1 MAKKKEETYPGYEEL
16 RAALQSGGPANVY
29 IFFGEETY
37 LMQQA
42 VEQLRA
48 LLVPAGFEEFNYHR
62 LTGKGLT
69 VQELTEAV
77 EDMPMM
83 SQSTFV
89 TVTDMDV
96 FKLDEAQRT
105 ALVSLLEDFPEYCTL
120 VFLYRQLPYKK
131 DGKLKK
137 LTAAVAAHTTEIEF
151 APQGR
156 QKLQKWVRRRFAAF
170 DKELDDNAIDHLL
183 FTCGSLMDG
192 LVPEINKI
200 AAYAKGKRV
209 TVADIDAVADPVLD
223 ARIFDMTNAVTARD
237 YDRAAAVL
245 AELLRMQTEPI
256 AILAV
261 LGRELRQLYTARL
274 ALDGKKDAVWVKE
287 LWRMTSAYPA
297 TKLMEAARSVSRPWC
312 RDAVRRCQTLDRRM
326 KSERNLDA
334 EGALKLFLMEL
345 AGAR

>member
-77 EDMPMM
+77 EAMPMM

-89 TVTDMDV
+89 TVTDLDI
-96 FKLDEAQRT
+96 FKLDDAQRT

-137 LTAAVAAHTTEIEF
+137 LTAAIAAHTTEIEF

-312 RDAVRRCQTLDRRM
+312 HDAVRRCQTLDRRM

>member
-77 EDMPMM
+77 EAMPMM

-223 ARIFDMTNAVTARD
+223 ARIFDMTNAVTAHD

>member
-77 EDMPMM
+77 EAMPMM
-83 SQSTFV
+83 SQSTSV

-326 KSERNLDA
+326 KSERNLDT

>member
-42 VEQLRA
+42 VEQLRT

-62 LTGKGLT
+62 LSGKGLT

-77 EDMPMM
+77 EAMPMM

-137 LTAAVAAHTTEIEF
+137 LTAAIAAHTTEIEF

>member
-77 EDMPMM
+77 EAMPMM

-105 ALVSLLEDFPEYCTL
+105 ALVSLLEDFPDYCTL

>member
-69 VQELTEAV
+69 VQELMEAV
-77 EDMPMM
+77 EAMPMM

>member
-77 EDMPMM
+77 EAMPMM

-156 QKLQKWVRRRFAAF
+156 QKLQKWVRRRFTAF

>member
-77 EDMPMM
+77 EAMPMM

-96 FKLDEAQRT
+96 FKLDEVQRT

-223 ARIFDMTNAVTARD
+223 ARIFDMTNAVTACD

>member
-77 EDMPMM
+77 EAMPMM

-151 APQGR
+151 APQSR

>member
-16 RAALQSGGPANVY
+16 RAALQSGGPANIY

-77 EDMPMM
+77 EAMPMM

>member
-77 EDMPMM
+77 EAMPMM

-223 ARIFDMTNAVTARD
+223 ARIFDMTNAVTARY

>member
-1 MAKKKEETYPGYEEL
+1 M
-16 RAALQSGGPANVY
+16 
-29 IFFGEETY
+29 
-37 LMQQA
+37 
-42 VEQLRA
+42 
-48 LLVPAGFEEFNYHR
+48 
-62 LTGKGLT
+62 
-69 VQELTEAV
+69 
-77 EDMPMM
+77 
-83 SQSTFV
+83 
-89 TVTDMDV
+89 
-96 FKLDEAQRT
+96 
-105 ALVSLLEDFPEYCTL
+105 
-120 VFLYRQLPYKK
+120 
-131 DGKLKK
+131 
-137 LTAAVAAHTTEIEF
+137 
-151 APQGR
+151 
-156 QKLQKWVRRRFAAF
+156 RRRFAAF

-245 AELLRMQTEPI
+245 AELFRMQTEPI

>member
-1 MAKKKEETYPGYEEL
+1 MAKTKEETYPGYEEL

-77 EDMPMM
+77 EAMPMM

>member
-77 EDMPMM
+77 EAMPMM

-170 DKELDDNAIDHLL
+170 DKELDDNTIDHLL

>member
-1 MAKKKEETYPGYEEL
+1 MATEKNEKLPGYEEL
-16 RAALQSGGPANVY
+16 HRQVQSGSVGNVY
-29 IFFGEETY
+29 IFQGEETY

-69 VQELTEAV
+69 VQELTEVV
-77 EDMPMM
+77 EAMPMM

-137 LTAAVAAHTTEIEF
+137 LTAAIAAHTTEIEF

-245 AELLRMQTEPI
+245 AELFRMQTEPI

>member
-77 EDMPMM
+77 EAMPMM

-96 FKLDEAQRT
+96 FKLDDAQRT

-200 AAYAKGKRV
+200 AAYAKDKRV

>member
-77 EDMPMM
+77 EAMPMM

-120 VFLYRQLPYKK
+120 VFLYRQLHYKK

>member
-77 EDMPMM
+77 EAMPMM

-137 LTAAVAAHTTEIEF
+137 LTAAIAAHTTEIEF

-170 DKELDDNAIDHLL
+170 GKELDDNAIDHLL

>member
-1 MAKKKEETYPGYEEL
+1 MAKKKEEAYPGYDEL

-42 VEQLRA
+42 VEQLRTM
-48 LLVPAGFEEFNYHR
+48 LVPAGFEEFNYHR

-69 VQELTEAV
+69 VQELTETV
-77 EDMPMM
+77 EAMPMM
-83 SQSTFV
+83 AQNTFV
-89 TVTDMDV
+89 TVTDLDI
-96 FKLDEAQRT
+96 FKLDEAQRA

-120 VFLYRQLPYKK
+120 VFLYRQIPYKK
-131 DGKLKK
+131 DGKMKK

-151 APQGR
+151 TQQGR
-156 QKLQKWVRRRFAAF
+156 QKMQKWVRRRFAAF

-200 AAYAKGKRV
+200 AAYTKGQRV

-245 AELLRMQTEPI
+245 AELFRMQTEPI
-256 AILAV
+256 AILAA
-261 LGRELRQLYTARL
+261 LSRELRQLYTARL
-274 ALDGKKDAVWVKE
+274 ALDGKKDAVWVKD
-287 LWRMTSAYPA
+287 LWRMTSDYPA
-297 TKLMEAARSVSRPWC
+297 KKLMQSARAVSRLWC
-312 RDAVRRCQTLDRRM
+312 REAVRRCQTLDRRM
-326 KSERNLDA
+326 KSERNMDA

>member
-1 MAKKKEETYPGYEEL
+1 MAKKREETYPGYEEL

-77 EDMPMM
+77 EAMPMM

-287 LWRMTSAYPA
+287 LWCMTSAYPA

>member
-77 EDMPMM
+77 EAMPMM

-209 TVADIDAVADPVLD
+209 TVSDIDAVADPVLD

>member
-77 EDMPMM
+77 EAMPMM

-170 DKELDDNAIDHLL
+170 DKELDDIAIDHLL

>member
-1 MAKKKEETYPGYEEL
+1 
-16 RAALQSGGPANVY
+16 
-29 IFFGEETY
+29 
-37 LMQQA
+37 MQQA
-42 VEQLRA
+42 VEQLCA

-77 EDMPMM
+77 EAMPMM

-151 APQGR
+151 APQSR

>member
-77 EDMPMM
+77 EAMPMM

-334 EGALKLFLMEL
+334 EGALKRFLMEL

>member
-1 MAKKKEETYPGYEEL
+1 MAKKKEETDPGYEEL

-42 VEQLRA
+42 VEQLCA

-77 EDMPMM
+77 EAMPMM

-209 TVADIDAVADPVLD
+209 TVVDIDAVADPVLD

>member
-77 EDMPMM
+77 EAMPMM

-334 EGALKLFLMEL
+334 EGALKLFLREL

>member
-1 MAKKKEETYPGYEEL
+1 
-16 RAALQSGGPANVY
+16 
-29 IFFGEETY
+29 
-37 LMQQA
+37 MQQA

-77 EDMPMM
+77 EAMPMM

-96 FKLDEAQRT
+96 FKLDDAQRT

-170 DKELDDNAIDHLL
+170 DKELDDNTIDHLL

-334 EGALKLFLMEL
+334 EGGLKLFLMEL

>member
-1 MAKKKEETYPGYEEL
+1 MATEKNEKLPGYEEL
-16 RAALQSGGPANVY
+16 HRQVQSGSVGNVY
-29 IFFGEETY
+29 IFQGEETY

-77 EDMPMM
+77 EAMPMM

-326 KSERNLDA
+326 KSERNLDT

>member
-1 MAKKKEETYPGYEEL
+1 
-16 RAALQSGGPANVY
+16 
-29 IFFGEETY
+29 
-37 LMQQA
+37 MQQA

-77 EDMPMM
+77 EAMPMM

-137 LTAAVAAHTTEIEF
+137 LTAAIAAHTTEIEF

-170 DKELDDNAIDHLL
+170 DKELDDNVIDHLL

>member
-1 MAKKKEETYPGYEEL
+1 MAKEKKEKLPGYEEL
-16 RAALQSGGPANVY
+16 HSAVKSNTVGNVY

-77 EDMPMM
+77 EAMPMM

>member
-1 MAKKKEETYPGYEEL
+1 MAKKKEDTYPGYEEL

-77 EDMPMM
+77 EAMPMM

>member
-16 RAALQSGGPANVY
+16 RAALQGGGPANVY

-48 LLVPAGFEEFNYHR
+48 LLVPTGFEEFNYHR

-77 EDMPMM
+77 EAMPMM

>member
-77 EDMPMM
+77 EAMPMM

-137 LTAAVAAHTTEIEF
+137 LTAAVAVHTTEIEF

>member
-77 EDMPMM
+77 EAMPMM

-131 DGKLKK
+131 DGKMKK

-151 APQGR
+151 APPGR

>member
-1 MAKKKEETYPGYEEL
+1 MAKKRKETYPGYEEL

-77 EDMPMM
+77 EAMPMM

-89 TVTDMDV
+89 TVTDMDI

-245 AELLRMQTEPI
+245 AELFRMQTEPI

-312 RDAVRRCQTLDRRM
+312 REAVRRCQTLDRRM

>member
-62 LTGKGLT
+62 LSGKGLT

-77 EDMPMM
+77 EAMPMM

-245 AELLRMQTEPI
+245 AELFRMQTEPI

-326 KSERNLDA
+326 KSERNLDT

>member
-77 EDMPMM
+77 EAMPMM

-137 LTAAVAAHTTEIEF
+137 LTAVAAHTTEIEF

>member
-1 MAKKKEETYPGYEEL
+1 MAKKREETYPGYEEL

-77 EDMPMM
+77 EAMPMM

-312 RDAVRRCQTLDRRM
+312 RDAVRHCQTLDRRM

>member
-1 MAKKKEETYPGYEEL
+1 MAKKKEATYPGYEEL

-77 EDMPMM
+77 EAMPMM